1 MATELIMP
9 KVDMVM
15 EEGTFVEW
23 LKQEGDQVEKGDPL
37 FVILT
42 DKANIE
48 IESPASGVLAGLSAN
63 PDDVIPVSEVIGY
76 VLAEGESVP
85 EQAHHVAEAAKP
97 SAPVPDTSFSPSDR
111 SVPDSVLQASVS
123 KPRVTPVARRLAAEH
138 SIDLHS
144 LVGRGPRGRIHKA
157 DILAFLDSRAVAATQ
172 TKVASDVRVPLPQ
185 AARSSTLPL
194 SGPRKII
201 AQRMSHSAFTAPH
214 IALSLRVDMSEAIRL
229 RASLLEPLQQK
240 TGHRLSHTAILA
252 RAVAQTLADHPL
264 LNASLDGD
272 QIALWQ
278 DIHLGIATSVDDYL
292 IVPVMRNAQ
301 NLTLEQTVEA
311 LADLTARARS
321 KRLKPTEMA
330 GSTFTISNLGMF
342 GIESFSA
349 IINPPEAAILA
360 VGSIVEST
368 VVQDGLTVIR
378 PLMNLT
384 LSADHRI
391 VDGVATA
398 RFLADLKKTLE
409 NPYLLLWSP
418 NRS

>member
-23 LKQEGDQVEKGDPL
+23 LKQEGDQVNKGEPL

-48 IESPASGVLAGLSAN
+48 IEAPASGVLAGLSAK
-63 PDDVIPVSEVIGY
+63 PDDIIPVTQVIGY
-76 VLAEGESVP
+76 VLAEGEALPDLDAPVARVAEPSEAVSVVPSSPSAVAVP
-85 EQAHHVAEAAKP
+85 E
-97 SAPVPDTSFSPSDR
+97 PVQQTSVFKAR
-111 SVPDSVLQASVS
+111 A
-123 KPRVTPVARRLAAEH
+123 TPVARRLAAEH
-138 SIDLHS
+138 GVDLSS
-144 LVGRGPRGRIHKA
+144 LVGRGPQGRIHKA
-157 DILAFLDSRAVAATQ
+157 DVLALLDRRRSTAKPSVVAGEIH
-172 TKVASDVRVPLPQ
+172 VPLPQ
-185 AARSSTLPL
+185 AARNSTLPL
-194 SGPRKII
+194 SGPRRII
-201 AQRMSHSAFTAPH
+201 AERMSHSAFTAPH
-214 IALSLRVDMSEAIRL
+214 ITLSLRVDMSEAIQL
-229 RASLLEPLQQK
+229 RQSLLEPLQQK

-252 RAVAQTLADHPL
+252 RAVAQVLANHPL

-272 QIALWQ
+272 QIVLWQ

-292 IVPVMRNAQ
+292 IVPVMKDAQ
-301 NLTLEQTVEA
+301 NLTLEQMVET

-342 GIESFSA
+342 GIESFNA

-360 VGSIVEST
+360 VGSIVDST
-368 VVQDGLTVIR
+368 VVRDGRISIR
-378 PLMNLT
+378 PLMDLT

-391 VDGVATA
+391 VDGVAAA
-398 RFLADLKKTLE
+398 RFLADVKRMLE

-418 NRS
+418 D